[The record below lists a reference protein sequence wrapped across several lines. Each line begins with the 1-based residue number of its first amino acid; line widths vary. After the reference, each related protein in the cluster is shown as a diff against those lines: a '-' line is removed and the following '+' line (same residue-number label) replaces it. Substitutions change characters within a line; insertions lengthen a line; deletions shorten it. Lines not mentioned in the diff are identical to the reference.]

1 MRVSL
6 GYAARSGAAIS
17 SLLQPDDAGEKKL
30 SDRDAMRENVL
41 SIKKIVEERKARRMK
56 EDAHRRQV
64 PFKMKR
70 FTQVSSRFM
79 RSRDEDEKGRS
90 GTDAKA
96 GGEEKKGLRRI
107 INNDL
112 PSRDSMFFSIT
123 RRERARLQKI
133 LDEKERFKAAPPG
146 YRYMEG
152 DEQTDVLNN
161 LRKRKEIL
169 EKEYHGLPLRI
180 ELRRQRERQKSI
192 ETSMEE
198 VDAAI
203 RKFSESDILIKLDE

>member
-1 MRVSL
+1 
-6 GYAARSGAAIS
+6 
-17 SLLQPDDAGEKKL
+17 
-30 SDRDAMRENVL
+30 
-41 SIKKIVEERKARRMK
+41 
-56 EDAHRRQV
+56 
-64 PFKMKR
+64 
-70 FTQVSSRFM
+70 
-79 RSRDEDEKGRS
+79 
-90 GTDAKA
+90 
-96 GGEEKKGLRRI
+96 
-107 INNDL
+107 
-112 PSRDSMFFSIT
+112 
-123 RRERARLQKI
+123 
-133 LDEKERFKAAPPG
+133 
-146 YRYMEG
+146 YRYMEE